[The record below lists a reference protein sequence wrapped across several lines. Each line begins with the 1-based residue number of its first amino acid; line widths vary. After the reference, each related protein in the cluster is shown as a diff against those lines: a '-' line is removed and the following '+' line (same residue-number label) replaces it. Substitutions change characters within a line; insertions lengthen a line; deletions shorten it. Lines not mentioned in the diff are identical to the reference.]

1 MTTPSTPSSGA
12 DDSPH
17 NSNTRLGV
25 GFYSPEARTNIN
37 RRVPRVLPRFPC
49 SSYVQP
55 SVRNLDNFLIMLIQK
70 LFDMMMTY
78 TQIDNLNVTHS
89 KHAYLNEL

>member
-1 MTTPSTPSSGA
+1 MLHWRAGPTAQTGRAT
-12 DDSPH
+12 
-17 NSNTRLGV
+17 LGKL
-25 GFYSPEARTNIN
+25 
-37 RRVPRVLPRFPC
+37 PRVA
-49 SSYVQP
+49 
-55 SVRNLDNFLIMLIQK
+55 VRNLDNFLIMLIQK

>member
-1 MTTPSTPSSGA
+1 VEEELEIGGDERMTGE
-12 DDSPH
+12 
-17 NSNTRLGV
+17 L
-25 GFYSPEARTNIN
+25 EAAGGCVI
-37 RRVPRVLPRFPC
+37 
-49 SSYVQP
+49 
-55 SVRNLDNFLIMLIQK
+55 NLDNFLIILIQK

>member
-1 MTTPSTPSSGA
+1 MA
-12 DDSPH
+12 
-17 NSNTRLGV
+17 NTY
-25 GFYSPEARTNIN
+25 FAN
-37 RRVPRVLPRFPC
+37 
-49 SSYVQP
+49 
-55 SVRNLDNFLIMLIQK
+55 VRNLENFLIILIQK

>member
-1 MTTPSTPSSGA
+1 MA
-12 DDSPH
+12 Q
-17 NSNTRLGV
+17 R
-25 GFYSPEARTNIN
+25 
-37 RRVPRVLPRFPC
+37 PC
-49 SSYVQP
+49 SAAAGARGGGAP
-55 SVRNLDNFLIMLIQK
+55 GRPRGAAAMADPVRNLDNFLIMLIQK

>member
-1 MTTPSTPSSGA
+1 MKIFPSKA
-12 DDSPH
+12 
-17 NSNTRLGV
+17 V
-25 GFYSPEARTNIN
+25 GFNTVANPVTENCLKFVFWI
-37 RRVPRVLPRFPC
+37 
-49 SSYVQP
+49 
-55 SVRNLDNFLIMLIQK
+55 VRNIDNFLIILIQK